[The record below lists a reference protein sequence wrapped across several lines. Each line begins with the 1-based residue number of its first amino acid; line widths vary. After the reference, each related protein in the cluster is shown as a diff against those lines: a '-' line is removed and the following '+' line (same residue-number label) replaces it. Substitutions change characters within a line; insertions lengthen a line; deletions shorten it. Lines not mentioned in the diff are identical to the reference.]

1 MELAAARGKRGGA
14 TSTRLPPGPWSD
26 AARITGDGA
35 ADLGCDSLEAL
46 WLSSAACEM
55 FDLAEAGRHHALAA
69 SDLFGEW
76 LDIIEGAWRE
86 GLGTVTFSTSGTTG
100 RPKRCTHD
108 LADLQAEASHFA
120 GLFGDRRRVLAFV
133 PAHHIYGFLFTALL
147 PDALDAE
154 CLDIAETTEALTVSR
169 PGDLIVA
176 FPERWL
182 WIERVVR
189 RFGADVR
196 GVTSTAPC
204 PRDLVEA
211 LVGAGLAELT
221 EVYGSSETAGIATR
235 CWPETAYRLLPRWS
249 FAEADGRA
257 MLVDSTGR
265 TATFPDIIE
274 RIDADAFIPVGRVDG
289 AVQVGGTNV
298 FPEAITAA
306 LRERPGVAEAAVRLM
321 RPDEGRRLK
330 AFIVA
335 DGSIEQEALRA
346 ALAGWLAKTMDA
358 AARPVD
364 FRFGTR
370 LPRNALGKLADW

>member
-1 MELAAARGKRGGA
+1 MARGKRGGA
-14 TSTRLPPGPWSD
+14 AGPHLPPGLWLD
-26 AARITGDGA
+26 EARISGHGV

-46 WLSSAACEM
+46 WISSAACEM

-69 SDLFGEW
+69 SDRFGEW
-76 LDIIEGAWRE
+76 LDIIEGAWHG
-86 GLGTVTFSTSGTTG
+86 GLGTVTFTTSGTTG
-100 RPKRCTHD
+100 RPKRCTHE
-108 LADLQAEASHFA
+108 LVDLQAEARHFT
-120 GLFGDRRRVLAFV
+120 GVFGDCRRVLAFV

-154 CLDIAETTEALTVSR
+154 CLDIAEATEALAASR
-169 PGDLIVA
+169 PGDLLVA
-176 FPERWL
+176 FPERWS

-189 RFGADVR
+189 HFGADVL

-211 LVGAGLAELT
+211 LIGAGLGGMT

-235 CWPETAYRLLPRWS
+235 CWPQTTYRLLPRWS

-257 MLVDSTGR
+257 CLVDAAGR
-265 TATFPDIIE
+265 CAALPDMIE
-274 RIDADAFIPVGRVDG
+274 RTGAEAFVPAGRVDD

-298 FPEAITAA
+298 HPEAVAVA

-321 RPDEGRRLK
+321 RPEEGSRLK

-335 DGSIEQEALRA
+335 DGSVAQDLLRA
-346 ALAGWLAKTMDA
+346 ALVGWLAQTMEA
-358 AARPVD
+358 PARPVD

-370 LPRNALGKLADW
+370 LPRNALGKLSDW